1 MTQTEIEKLVKK
13 QRDFFNSGETLNVSF
28 RISALEKLR
37 ACIIKYE
44 KKINQA
50 IRADL
55 GKSAFES
62 YMCETGLVLSE
73 LTYMI
78 KHTRKFA
85 KERTVH
91 TPLAQFQSRS
101 YQKPSPYGVV
111 LIMSPWNYPLM
122 LTLEPLIDALAAGNT
137 AIVKPSAYSANTS
150 ELISRMLGECF
161 DEKYVAVVTGGREEN
176 TCLLNEHFDYIF
188 FTGSQSVG
196 KEVMRCASAH
206 LTPITL
212 ELGGKSPCIV
222 HKSADIKLA
231 AKRIVFG
238 KFLNCG
244 QTCVAPDYI
253 YCDSTVKDELLNE
266 LKKQIQ
272 KQYGRQPLKRKQY
285 GKIINEKH
293 FDRLLGLI
301 DYKKVVVGGMAN
313 RSTLQIEP
321 TIMDNVTFSD
331 LVMHEEIFGPILPVL
346 TYDFIDEAV
355 DTIRSMSHPLAL
367 YIFTQD
373 KCAAKS
379 VIEKIGFG
387 GGCINDTLI
396 HLATSEMPF
405 GGFGESGLG
414 SYHYHCG
421 DHEAHLHP
429 NGVCPYKNGA
439 VSNENTSGQTQTQT
453 QTQTQS
459 AGNQNQVTEQMN
471 TYQPVFDANYYYM
484 NNPDLQSVVG
494 SDSQKL
500 FEHFYTCGMA
510 EGRRASENF
519 DVSVYKANNPDLV
532 AVFGDDLKA
541 YYTHY
546 VQSGQ
551 LENRVCK

>member
-28 RISALEKLR
+28 RISALERLR

-78 KHTRKFA
+78 KHTRKYA
-85 KERTVH
+85 KERTVR
-91 TPLAQFQSRS
+91 TPLAQFHSRS

-122 LTLEPLIDALAAGNT
+122 LTLEPLVDALAAGNT

-150 ELISRMLGECF
+150 DLISRMLGECF

-253 YCDSTVKDELLNE
+253 YCDSAVKDELVNE

-293 FDRLLGLI
+293 FDRLHGLI
-301 DYKKVVVGGMAN
+301 DYQKVVVGGTAN
-313 RSTLQIEP
+313 QSTLQIEP
-321 TIMDNVTFSD
+321 TIMDHVTFAD
-331 LVMHEEIFGPILPVL
+331 LVMQEEIFGPILPVL
-346 TYDFIDEAV
+346 TYDFID
-355 DTIRSMSHPLAL
+355 
-367 YIFTQD
+367 
-373 KCAAKS
+373 
-379 VIEKIGFG
+379 
-387 GGCINDTLI
+387 
-396 HLATSEMPF
+396 
-405 GGFGESGLG
+405 
-414 SYHYHCG
+414 
-421 DHEAHLHP
+421 
-429 NGVCPYKNGA
+429 
-439 VSNENTSGQTQTQT
+439 
-453 QTQTQS
+453 
-459 AGNQNQVTEQMN
+459 
-471 TYQPVFDANYYYM
+471 
-484 NNPDLQSVVG
+484 
-494 SDSQKL
+494 
-500 FEHFYTCGMA
+500 
-510 EGRRASENF
+510 
-519 DVSVYKANNPDLV
+519 
-532 AVFGDDLKA
+532 
-541 YYTHY
+541 
-546 VQSGQ
+546 
-551 LENRVCK
+551 